1 MCLHLELSFPHAELL
16 KCAVGGLLCLR
27 TSVYADCYMSMF
39 LSVRHLVPAREE
51 KHDLVQAAMSDD
63 EEEQRRPGG
72 EEGDE
77 GSCLPVFISKLMRM
91 LSPGENAEAISWGTD
106 GTTVSV
112 LSLFA
117 YISSRC
123 LMSARARKC
132 LCLQV

>member
-1 MCLHLELSFPHAELL
+1 
-16 KCAVGGLLCLR
+16 
-27 TSVYADCYMSMF
+27 MF
-39 LSVRHLVPAREE
+39 LSVRQLVPAHSRRRQSDRVF
-51 KHDLVQAAMSDD
+51 HDLVQAAMSDD

-117 YISSRC
+117 CLSSKC
-123 LMSARARKC
+123 LMSARAHKC
-132 LCLQV
+132 LCLQVWACVYGMLS